1 MKISQGVQYCLEY
14 HGTNSRKNTLRSA
27 EFVLSRF
34 NKEFGDREMNSI
46 TSDEVLTFLTE
57 LTEGK
62 KQTTK
67 RSRYAA
73 LSSFFNLMK
82 EIFDANLTNPCGVP
96 MLRKV
101 FRPAK
106 IIHWKILGKDVVDE
120 IIFRTLKPRNRLM
133 LELMARGG
141 MRVSEVLKLT
151 PGDVDGRKLTLRDP
165 KSGKQTEVVFIPQK
179 IADRLNTFIE
189 QREIEPGKRIFPLT
203 YQGARAMVQKAG
215 KLVNI
220 HLRPH
225 DLRRHA
231 ATHASRSGTPLE
243 VVSKIILRHV
253 NLSTTQRY
261 LGKISETEALKWIE
275 NVYS

>member
-14 HGTNSRKNTLRSA
+14 HRTNSKKNTRRSA
-27 EFVLSRF
+27 EFVLKQF
-34 NKEFGDREMNSI
+34 DEKFGDREIGSI
-46 TSDEVLTFLTE
+46 SSDEILAFLTD

-67 RSRYAA
+67 RSRYAV
-73 LSSFFNLMK
+73 LSSFFNLMQ
-82 EIFDANLTNPCGVP
+82 EIIDPELKNPCRVP

-106 IIHWKILGKDVVDE
+106 IIHWKILEKDVVDE
-120 IIFRTLKPRNRLM
+120 IIFRTLKTRNRLM

-165 KSGKQTEVVFIPQK
+165 KSGRRNEVVFVPQK
-179 IADRLNTFIE
+179 VADRLKTFIE
-189 QREIEPGKRIFPLT
+189 QKDIEPGKRLFPLS